1 MKKYEEQI
9 LKKFKGNKEL
19 ASLAMLNIETKLEQL
34 AYLSLLEGI
43 LMNKNIITQEEL
55 NEVFSDE
62 NVSLSVES
70 LRDAM
75 EEMTINQNNEVCNET
90 NS

>member
-9 LKKFKGNKEL
+9 LKKFKGNEEL
-19 ASLAMLNIETKLEQL
+19 ASLAMLNFETKLEQL

-43 LMNKNIITQEEL
+43 LIRKNIITQEEL
-55 NEVFSDE
+55 NEVFSEE

-70 LRDAM
+70 LRDAF
-75 EEMTINQNNEVCNET
+75 EEMTINKNNEVCNET